1 MQKQLIL
8 QIFIQTG
15 QMRKDNV
22 ENGDDVEKDARS
34 DEAQKR
40 RH

>member
-15 QMRKDNV
+15 QIRKDNV
-22 ENGDDVEKDARS
+22 ENGNDVKKDARN
-34 DEAQKR
+34 DDAQKR